1 MTYLP
6 SPAEAAVAAEP
17 LTPASRR
24 PHQIGTPSRPH
35 GWLAP
40 VLLGSAA
47 ALGAAALYTAK
58 QTREAERKYPP
69 VGRFMDVDGVR
80 LHYIEQGTGEPLA
93 LIHGNGTLIQ
103 DFTINGLVDRLSEH
117 YRVIVI
123 ERPGYGYSERP
134 RWLWTPRAHATLYEH
149 ALHQLGVEQAI
160 VLGHSWG
167 TMVAIS
173 LALQAPALVRSLV
186 LLSGY
191 YFPTARMDVV
201 LSSPNAVPGIGDALR
216 HTISPP
222 LSRLMLPG
230 GIRAMF
236 APAPVPEHFDRLF
249 PKELMLR
256 PLQLRASAEDAA
268 LMTPS
273 VMELEQHYRD
283 LKLPVVIL
291 TGGDDQIAD
300 VDRQSRRLHQEIPQ
314 SELTVLPGLGHMV
327 HHLAPDAVI
336 KAIDRAA
343 ELANVTLPLRRLWR
357 RVLLMRSGQRP
368 HEHLERAS
376 DLRALGGTL
385 LVPTSRVFCCPVGA
399 ATCPVLQR
407 FFDGQARLSQLSAE
421 AARDAKQRIEEATFA
436 LKHGDAAALDKGR
449 QPPRAA

>member
-1 MTYLP
+1 MI
-6 SPAEAAVAAEP
+6 SPPDRDWREPARPLCIPEPIHPNPVRLGPVRAAPGDIMVHSQSSTH
-17 LTPASRR
+17 LTSASK
-24 PHQIGTPSRPH
+24 PQGPH

-40 VLLGSAA
+40 AAVGTAA

-58 QTREAERKYPP
+58 MTRDAERKHPP
-69 VGRFMDVDGVR
+69 IGRFLEVDGVR
-80 LHYIEQGTGEPLA
+80 LHYIERGQGEPLA

-103 DFTINGLVDRLSEH
+103 DFTANGLVDRLSER

-123 ERPGYGYSERP
+123 ERPGYGYSTRP
-134 RWLWTPRAHATLYEH
+134 RGLWTPRAHASLYEH
-149 ALHQLGVEQAI
+149 ALHQLGVERAI

-167 TMVAIS
+167 TMVAVS
-173 LALQAPALVRSLV
+173 LALQAPTLVRSLA

-201 LSSPNAVPGIGDALR
+201 LSSPHAVPGIGDALR

-236 APAPVPEHFDRLF
+236 APAPVPERFDRLF

-256 PLQLRASAEDAA
+256 PIQLRASAEDAA

-273 VMELEQHYRD
+273 AMELQEHYRD

-300 VDRQSRRLHQEIPQ
+300 VDRQSKRLHEEIPQ

-327 HHLAPDAVI
+327 HHLAPDEVI

-343 ELANVTLPLRRLWR
+343 ELAGADRGP
-357 RVLLMRSGQRP
+357 GQR
-368 HEHLERAS
+368 
-376 DLRALGGTL
+376 
-385 LVPTSRVFCCPVGA
+385 A
-399 ATCPVLQR
+399 A
-407 FFDGQARLSQLSAE
+407 
-421 AARDAKQRIEEATFA
+421 
-436 LKHGDAAALDKGR
+436 
-449 QPPRAA
+449 

>member
-1 MTYLP
+1 MI
-6 SPAEAAVAAEP
+6 SPPDRDWREPARPLCIPEPIHPNPVRLCPLRAAPGDIMVHSQSSAHLASAAKP
-17 LTPASRR
+17 QG
-24 PHQIGTPSRPH
+24 HH

-40 VLLGSAA
+40 AAVGTAA

-58 QTREAERKYPP
+58 MTRDAERKHPP
-69 VGRFMDVDGVR
+69 IGRFLDVGGVR

-103 DFTINGLVDRLSEH
+103 DFTVNGLVDRLSER

-123 ERPGYGYSERP
+123 ERPGYGYSDRP
-134 RWLWTPRAHATLYEH
+134 RGLWTPRAHATLYEH
-149 ALHQLGVEQAI
+149 ALHQLGVERAV

-167 TMVAIS
+167 TMGAGS

-201 LSSPNAVPGIGDALR
+201 LSSPSAIPGIGDALR

-222 LSRLMLPG
+222 LARLMLPG

-236 APAPVPEHFDRLF
+236 APAPVPERFDRLF
-249 PKELMLR
+249 PKDLMVR

-268 LMTPS
+268 LMIPV
-273 VMELEQHYRD
+273 VMELEQHYRE

-300 VDRQSRRLHQEIPQ
+300 VGRQSKRLHEEIPQ
-314 SELTVLPGLGHMV
+314 SEFIVLPGLGHMV
-327 HHLAPDAVI
+327 HHLAPDQVS

-343 ELANVTLPLRRLWR
+343 ELA
-357 RVLLMRSGQRP
+357 
-368 HEHLERAS
+368 
-376 DLRALGGTL
+376 
-385 LVPTSRVFCCPVGA
+385 GA
-399 ATCPVLQR
+399 APR
-407 FFDGQARLSQLSAE
+407 
-421 AARDAKQRIEEATFA
+421 AT
-436 LKHGDAAALDKGR
+436 HPQVR
-449 QPPRAA
+449 QPAGSQVH

>member
-1 MTYLP
+1 MVHSQSSAHLA
-6 SPAEAAVAAEP
+6 SAAKP
-17 LTPASRR
+17 QG
-24 PHQIGTPSRPH
+24 HY

-40 VLLGSAA
+40 AAVGTAA

-58 QTREAERKYPP
+58 TTRDAERKHPP
-69 VGRFMDVDGVR
+69 IGRFLDVDGVR
-80 LHYIEQGTGEPLA
+80 LHYIERGTGEPLV

-103 DFTINGLVDRLSEH
+103 DFTVTGLVDRLSER

-123 ERPGYGYSERP
+123 ERPGYGYSDRP
-134 RWLWTPRAHATLYEH
+134 RGLWTPRAHATLYEH

-167 TMVAIS
+167 TMVAVS
-173 LALQAPALVRSLV
+173 LALQAPTLVRSLV

-201 LSSPNAVPGIGDALR
+201 LSSPNAIPGIGDALR

-222 LSRLMLPG
+222 LARLMLPG

-236 APAPVPEHFDRLF
+236 APAPVPERFDRLF
-249 PKELMLR
+249 PKDLMVR

-273 VMELEQHYRD
+273 AMELEQHYRE

-300 VDRQSRRLHQEIPQ
+300 VDRQSKRLHEEIPQ

-336 KAIDRAA
+336 STIDRAA
-343 ELANVTLPLRRLWR
+343 ALAKAASPA
-357 RVLLMRSGQRP
+357 QHAPAPRP
-368 HEHLERAS
+368 
-376 DLRALGGTL
+376 
-385 LVPTSRVFCCPVGA
+385 
-399 ATCPVLQR
+399 
-407 FFDGQARLSQLSAE
+407 AREVMPE
-421 AARDAKQRIEEATFA
+421 AA
-436 LKHGDAAALDKGR
+436 
-449 QPPRAA
+449 

>member
-1 MTYLP
+1 MQTPRMPGPVSVRLGTFARHERWTSMTHLP
-6 SPAEAAVAAEP
+6 TPAQATAAAQRLYAKAIGQPPSKTSSRRSQASSPARKRGWVG
-17 LTPASRR
+17 PA
-24 PHQIGTPSRPH
+24 
-35 GWLAP
+35 
-40 VLLGSAA
+40 LLGSAA
-47 ALGAAALYTAK
+47 ALGAAALYTNK
-58 QTREAERKYPP
+58 MTRDAERKYPP
-69 VGRFMDVDGVR
+69 IGRFLNVDGVR
-80 LHYIEQGTGEPLA
+80 LHYIAQGQGEPLV

-103 DFTINGLVDRLSEH
+103 DFTINSLVDRLSERF
-117 YRVIVI
+117 RVIVFD
-123 ERPGYGYSERP
+123 RPGYGYSTRP
-134 RWLWTPRAHATLYEH
+134 RGLWTPRAHATLFEH
-149 ALHQLGVEQAI
+149 ALAQLGVEHAI

-167 TMVAIS
+167 TMVAVS
-173 LALQAPALVRSLV
+173 LALQAPMLVRSLV

-201 LSSPNAVPGIGDALR
+201 LSSPNAIPGIGDALR

-236 APAPVPEHFDRLF
+236 APAPVPERFDRLF
-249 PKELMLR
+249 PKALMLR

-273 VMELEQHYRD
+273 VMELQEHYRD

-300 VDRQSRRLHQEIPQ
+300 VDRQSKRLHAEIPQ

-343 ELANVTLPLRRLWR
+343 ALADMVSPAPQVPARRPAQE
-357 RVLLMRSGQRP
+357 GRP
-368 HEHLERAS
+368 
-376 DLRALGGTL
+376 
-385 LVPTSRVFCCPVGA
+385 
-399 ATCPVLQR
+399 
-407 FFDGQARLSQLSAE
+407 E
-421 AARDAKQRIEEATFA
+421 AA
-436 LKHGDAAALDKGR
+436 
-449 QPPRAA
+449 

>member
-1 MTYLP
+1 MVHSQSSAHLA
-6 SPAEAAVAAEP
+6 SAAKP
-17 LTPASRR
+17 QG
-24 PHQIGTPSRPH
+24 HY

-40 VLLGSAA
+40 AAVGTAA

-58 QTREAERKYPP
+58 MTRDAERKHPP
-69 VGRFMDVDGVR
+69 IGRFLDVDGVR
-80 LHYIEQGTGEPLA
+80 LHYIERGTGEPLV

-103 DFTINGLVDRLSEH
+103 DFTVNGLVDRLSER

-123 ERPGYGYSERP
+123 ERPGYGYSDRP
-134 RWLWTPRAHATLYEH
+134 RGLWTPRAHATLYEH

-167 TMVAIS
+167 TMVAVS
-173 LALQAPALVRSLV
+173 LALQAPTLVRSLV

-201 LSSPNAVPGIGDALR
+201 LSSPNAIPGIGDALR

-222 LSRLMLPG
+222 LARLMLPG

-236 APAPVPEHFDRLF
+236 APAPVPEPFDRLF

-273 VMELEQHYRD
+273 VMELQEHYRE

-300 VDRQSRRLHQEIPQ
+300 VDRQSKRLHEEIPQ

-327 HHLAPDAVI
+327 HHLAPDQVI

-343 ELANVTLPLRRLWR
+343 ALADAVSPAQHVPSLR
-357 RVLLMRSGQRP
+357 P
-368 HEHLERAS
+368 AHE
-376 DLRALGGTL
+376 
-385 LVPTSRVFCCPVGA
+385 VMP
-399 ATCPVLQR
+399 
-407 FFDGQARLSQLSAE
+407 E
-421 AARDAKQRIEEATFA
+421 AA
-436 LKHGDAAALDKGR
+436 
-449 QPPRAA
+449 

>member
-1 MTYLP
+1 MDHSQSSTHLT
-6 SPAEAAVAAEP
+6 SAAKP
-17 LTPASRR
+17 
-24 PHQIGTPSRPH
+24 QGQH

-40 VLLGSAA
+40 ALLGSAA
-47 ALGAAALYTAK
+47 ALGAAALYTNK
-58 QTREAERKYPP
+58 MTRDAERKHPP
-69 VGRFMDVDGVR
+69 IGRFLDVDGVR

-103 DFTINGLVDRLSEH
+103 DFTVNGLVDRLSER

-123 ERPGYGYSERP
+123 ERPGYGYSDRP
-134 RWLWTPRAHATLYEH
+134 RGLWTPRAHATLYEH
-149 ALHQLGVEQAI
+149 ALHQLGVEQSI

-167 TMVAIS
+167 TMVAVS
-173 LALQAPALVRSLV
+173 LALQAPTLVRSLV

-201 LSSPNAVPGIGDALR
+201 LSSPNAIPGIGDALR

-222 LSRLMLPG
+222 LAQLMLPG

-236 APAPVPEHFDRLF
+236 APAPVPESFDRLF
-249 PKELMLR
+249 PKELMVR
-256 PLQLRASAEDAA
+256 PIQLRASAEDAA

-273 VMELEQHYRD
+273 AMELQEHYRE

-300 VDRQSRRLHQEIPQ
+300 VDRQSRRLHQEILQ

-327 HHLAPDAVI
+327 HHLAPDQVI

-343 ELANVTLPLRRLWR
+343 ELANITSPAQHAPAPRPAREV
-357 RVLLMRSGQRP
+357 RS
-368 HEHLERAS
+368 
-376 DLRALGGTL
+376 
-385 LVPTSRVFCCPVGA
+385 
-399 ATCPVLQR
+399 
-407 FFDGQARLSQLSAE
+407 E
-421 AARDAKQRIEEATFA
+421 AA
-436 LKHGDAAALDKGR
+436 
-449 QPPRAA
+449 

>member
-1 MTYLP
+1 MVHSQSSTHLT
-6 SPAEAAVAAEP
+6 SAAKP
-17 LTPASRR
+17 
-24 PHQIGTPSRPH
+24 QGQH

-40 VLLGSAA
+40 AVVGTAA

-58 QTREAERKYPP
+58 MTRDAERKHPP
-69 VGRFMDVDGVR
+69 IGRFLEVDGVR
-80 LHYIEQGTGEPLA
+80 LHYIEQGQGDPLV

-103 DFTINGLVDRLSEH
+103 DFTVNGLVDRLSER

-123 ERPGYGYSERP
+123 ERPGYGYSDRP
-134 RWLWTPRAHATLYEH
+134 RGLWTPRAHATQLEH
-149 ALHQLGVEQAI
+149 ALHQLGVERAI

-167 TMVAIS
+167 TMVAVS

-201 LSSPNAVPGIGDALR
+201 LSSPNAIPGIGDALR

-222 LSRLMLPG
+222 LARLMLPG

-236 APAPVPEHFDRLF
+236 APAPVPESFDRLF

-268 LMTPS
+268 MMTPA
-273 VMELEQHYRD
+273 VMELEQHYRG

-300 VDRQSRRLHQEIPQ
+300 VGRQSKRLHEEISQ

-327 HHLAPDAVI
+327 HHLAPDQVI

-343 ELANVTLPLRRLWR
+343 ALADMVSPAQQVPARRPAQE
-357 RVLLMRSGQRP
+357 VMP
-368 HEHLERAS
+368 
-376 DLRALGGTL
+376 
-385 LVPTSRVFCCPVGA
+385 
-399 ATCPVLQR
+399 
-407 FFDGQARLSQLSAE
+407 E
-421 AARDAKQRIEEATFA
+421 AA
-436 LKHGDAAALDKGR
+436 
-449 QPPRAA
+449 

>member
-1 MTYLP
+1 MVHSQALP
-6 SPAEAAVAAEP
+6 QGQGPHPA
-17 LTPASRR
+17 AS
-24 PHQIGTPSRPH
+24 SSSSH
-35 GWLAP
+35 GWLGPA
-40 VLLGSAA
+40 VVGTAA

-58 QTREAERKYPP
+58 MTRDAERKHPP
-69 VGRFMDVDGVR
+69 IGRFLDVDGVR

-103 DFTINGLVDRLSEH
+103 DFTVNGLVDRLSER

-167 TMVAIS
+167 TMVAVS
-173 LALQAPALVRSLV
+173 LALQAPTLVRSLV

-201 LSSPNAVPGIGDALR
+201 LSSPNAIPGIGDALR

-249 PKELMLR
+249 PKDLMVR

-273 VMELEQHYRD
+273 VIELEQHYRE
-283 LKLPVVIL
+283 LTLPVVIL

-314 SELTVLPGLGHMV
+314 SELIVLPGLGHMV
-327 HHLAPDAVI
+327 HHLAPDQVI

-343 ELANVTLPLRRLWR
+343 KLADTARNGQPTPVHHAARSHSHSEPV
-357 RVLLMRSGQRP
+357 RVLATSG
-368 HEHLERAS
+368 
-376 DLRALGGTL
+376 
-385 LVPTSRVFCCPVGA
+385 
-399 ATCPVLQR
+399 
-407 FFDGQARLSQLSAE
+407 
-421 AARDAKQRIEEATFA
+421 
-436 LKHGDAAALDKGR
+436 
-449 QPPRAA
+449 